1 MKLTIGII
9 QKNEL
14 LKSFIAMLIFLILLL
29 TACGGKDVR
38 TDALLLQSSSSA
50 KSDKLNSEI
59 AQKAHDF
66 RKPPS
71 VADYRV
77 GPEDLLEIDV
87 FGVPDLKTAAR
98 VSARGY
104 IKLSLIDKLEVA
116 GLTVSALESLISKKL
131 EKYVQEPVVSVFV
144 REYRSQ
150 QISVLGSV
158 KDPRAYYATG
168 QKYLLDMLSQAG
180 GLTQDAGSICIIQ
193 RPPRSDSSENK
204 GEKIVIDLDELLIKG
219 RPELNIPVL
228 SGDTIV
234 VPKSGIFFVDG
245 GVNNPGEFQ
254 LKGKTSFTQAV
265 TMAKGLNWTAS
276 RSDIRI
282 YRDTGKP
289 EREVITVDYDSIME
303 EKSSDIDIKDKDLII
318 VSKSGLKSFVSGL
331 AGSLNFGAFSLGKG
345 F

>member
-38 TDALLLQSSSSA
+38 TDALLLHSSSSA

-87 FGVPDLKTAAR
+87 FGVPDLKTTAR